1 MLFGE
6 IDELGNMVLCKEYTG
21 GAADFAYSL
30 VYTPEENIVM
40 VGSTTS
46 FGEGDSDILMMEVD
60 T

>member
-1 MLFGE
+1 
-6 IDELGNMVLCKEYTG
+6 MVRCKEYTG

-40 VGSTTS
+40 VGSTSS